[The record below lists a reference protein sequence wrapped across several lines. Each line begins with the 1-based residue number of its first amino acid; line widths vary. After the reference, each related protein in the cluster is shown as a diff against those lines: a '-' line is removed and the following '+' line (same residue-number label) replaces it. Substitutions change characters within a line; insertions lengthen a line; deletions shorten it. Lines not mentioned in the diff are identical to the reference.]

1 MQPSKPSIQSS
12 AWRRLFTLNQ
22 WMLWKSKA
30 GPLHS
35 QVLLCHFFPAT
46 FVRATINAGIHS
58 IKHVDCSVLSA
69 VFNSHVDR
77 SVLSAVFNTHVDRSV
92 LSAVFNSHVDCS
104 VLSAV
109 FNSHVDR
116 SVLSA
121 VFNSYVLYGQE
132 STEDII
138 NQISCWNIFV
148 CRTWQL
154 QRNRNEN
161 STTLCSPHLDPTET
175 QGKHGRP
182 IPFYVLKLFW
192 YMKHIHET
200 VPLLTRLQ
208 SFKDII
214 LIFPNWINN

>member
-58 IKHVDCSVLSA
+58 IK
-69 VFNSHVDR
+69 
-77 SVLSAVFNTHVDRSV
+77 
-92 LSAVFNSHVDCS
+92 HVDCS